1 MELSDCL
8 EGLTLPNGVFWCPTP
23 YAVTTILRKCG
34 FDQTKVL
41 GYNEGLWP
49 ERNDPLAPREKA
61 GPAVHCHLRT
71 GPYDCRTFTGIDQIQ
86 TRKSSKRPAARV
98 GHGRS
103 SLRATIEPAL
113 GSRPSGATSEPRT
126 SSPSPELGAGCHLQR
141 MNRQAT
147 ANGRSS

>member
-49 ERNDPLAPREKA
+49 ERNLILWHLA
-61 GPAVHCHLRT
+61 
-71 GPYDCRTFTGIDQIQ
+71 
-86 TRKSSKRPAARV
+86 RKLVRPSTVTYARV
-98 GHGRS
+98 HMTAERSPGSIRYKHANLRNAQLPAWDTAGQAYALRS
-103 SLRATIEPAL
+103 SR
-113 GSRPSGATSEPRT
+113 R
-126 SSPSPELGAGCHLQR
+126 
-141 MNRQAT
+141 
-147 ANGRSS
+147 